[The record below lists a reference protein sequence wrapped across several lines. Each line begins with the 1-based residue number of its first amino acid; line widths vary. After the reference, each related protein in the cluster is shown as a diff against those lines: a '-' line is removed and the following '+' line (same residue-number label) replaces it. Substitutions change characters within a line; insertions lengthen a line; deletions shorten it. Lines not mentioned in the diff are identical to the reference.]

1 MNVNLVIE
9 IATLALAIADRQT
22 NRNLKGDTFYEESLL
37 EIIQKAAR
45 AYEDHTGEPLDPS
58 LIKAED
64 PA

>member
-22 NRNLKGDTFYEESLL
+22 GRNLKGDPFYEETLL

-45 AYEDHTGEPLDPS
+45 AYEDHTGKPLDPS

>member
-22 NRNLKGDTFYEESLL
+22 ARNLKGDPFYEETLL
-37 EIIQKAAR
+37 EIIQKAAQ
-45 AYEDHTGEPLDPS
+45 AYRDHTGEPLDPS

>member
-37 EIIQKAAR
+37 EIIQKAAQ
-45 AYEDHTGEPLDPS
+45 AYRDHTGEPLDPS